1 MSLALSLRKNFGFA
15 LVGNL
20 GYAASQYII
29 LLVFIKL
36 FSTEDVGQFIFAGA
50 FTTPLMMA
58 LEMQLRNF
66 YITDQRDSFRFTDY
80 TGFRIITTCI
90 GVLGLAI
97 TAYFVRLEYFYVIL
111 VVTLIK
117 SFESQLD
124 LLYGVYQKNHHLDYV
139 AYSRIIRGIVAV
151 VVVTSLSF
159 IFKDILIS
167 LIGYFISWIVLY
179 YFYERKQ
186 VVKRGYLRKEDLA
199 LVIPEW
205 RKIKYFVTICTPMFL
220 AIFID
225 KYYLNYPRLSVEK
238 YFGISALA
246 IFGSLL
252 YFKSLGGQCI
262 SSLAQAAIPRMADFV
277 KVNNYKALNKLLFK
291 MMLIG
296 GSIGGVLTIILCFF
310 GEPILRILYTEEYAK
325 YNDVL
330 ILILLGAT
338 VTFSYIFIGT
348 ALTCIRKQWIKLPIS
363 IVSFILLFCLINF
376 TNMENMLNIALIIFY
391 VELFSLVVYFI
402 IYFYFIS
409 NMKKK
414 DRD

>member
-252 YFKSLGGQCI
+252 YFKSLGGQFI

-277 KVNNYKALNKLLFK
+277 KVSNYKALNKLLFK